1 MHMRTGSKYLEKRG
15 GMVDSGRL
23 VCKKCNLPLM
33 PGKVK
38 FSYLGH
44 EMVSEAPL
52 CPKCGQVYLSEE
64 IVNGRIRAIEG
75 SLEDK

>member
-1 MHMRTGSKYLEKRG
+1 
-15 GMVDSGRL
+15 MVDFDGF
-23 VCKKCNLPLM
+23 VCVKCNLPLET
-33 PGKVK
+33 GKAK

-52 CPKCGQVYLSEE
+52 CPKCGQVYLTEE
-64 IVNGRIRAIEG
+64 LVNGRIRAIEG